1 MRPLYLL
8 LLLAG
13 LSFSLAAQTRFG
25 ANTGEYAT
33 FLSSLEDQ
41 LVNSKYRKRIRLGG
55 EERNQFVQWIRDNVH
70 VMKAMKFLDED
81 ISSFWEFF
89 MKNQTA
95 EGLYF
100 DYYYTIANPLNHR
113 MNLFDQRYWHI
124 FSHDSLQ
131 MHRLPVE
138 ADLEYLMVEGAYYI
152 WQATGD
158 EDYLKKWLPGLEK
171 GLQYSM
177 TDPLRWSEKYQ
188 LIKRGY
194 TLDTWDFMQLP
205 MSREAYVRSGKDVQ
219 DGIFNIGPETPMGIM
234 HGDNSGLYAACNQL
248 AQMFAQTG
256 EKERSDYWQK
266 TATGLRE
273 RANKWCWNGRFY
285 AHFVEDDPQPD
296 YLQMDQQQTLSLS
309 NPYDI
314 NRGLP
319 DEDMAASIIQ
329 AYQALKGNNNL
340 NAFAEWFGVYPPI
353 EPDFAGYKPGSYMNG
368 GVNTIVAGELAKAAF
383 QHGYEA
389 YGVDIINRL
398 IALNAKHGE
407 LPVSYQPDGTID
419 EGIPDNWGQAAV
431 YSSLIEG
438 LAGVVDLGRQFDSV
452 EISPRWPA
460 AEQPEASVSVTY
472 PGTGKTIAYDFLHHA
487 GKKTMQL
494 QLHGDAG
501 TVLVRLLLPDNAR
514 VKRVSVDGER
524 VSFDTEKVGNS
535 GYAVFRVAGRSNPQ
549 IELRY

>member
-1 MRPLYLL
+1 
-8 LLLAG
+8 
-13 LSFSLAAQTRFG
+13 
-25 ANTGEYAT
+25 
-33 FLSSLEDQ
+33 
-41 LVNSKYRKRIRLGG
+41 
-55 EERNQFVQWIRDNVH
+55 
-70 VMKAMKFLDED
+70 
-81 ISSFWEFF
+81 
-89 MKNQTA
+89 
-95 EGLYF
+95 
-100 DYYYTIANPLNHR
+100 
-113 MNLFDQRYWHI
+113 
-124 FSHDSLQ
+124 
-131 MHRLPVE
+131 
-138 ADLEYLMVEGAYYI
+138 
-152 WQATGD
+152 
-158 EDYLKKWLPGLEK
+158 
-171 GLQYSM
+171 
-177 TDPLRWSEKYQ
+177 
-188 LIKRGY
+188 
-194 TLDTWDFMQLP
+194 
-205 MSREAYVRSGKDVQ
+205 
-219 DGIFNIGPETPMGIM
+219 
-234 HGDNSGLYAACNQL
+234 
-248 AQMFAQTG
+248 
-256 EKERSDYWQK
+256 
-266 TATGLRE
+266 
-273 RANKWCWNGRFY
+273 
-285 AHFVEDDPQPD
+285 VEDDPQPD